1 MKSTNMIA
9 SCTFSK
15 NIMLVGHRE
24 HEISIE
30 AIVAS
35 IYEELEVLRG
45 GKMVIPTLEI
55 VDEYYPCL
63 VIVVK

>member
-45 GKMVIPTLEI
+45 GKMVIP
-55 VDEYYPCL
+55 
-63 VIVVK
+63 